1 MRLMSN
7 PINLK
12 LSQKIREIRMKR
24 GYTQEDLAELV
35 KTSYKYIQRIEGK
48 NPPDLRVSSVEKIAK
63 ALGVKLGRLLDY

>member
-1 MRLMSN
+1 
-7 PINLK
+7 
-12 LSQKIREIRMKR
+12 MKR

>member
-12 LSQKIREIRMKR
+12 LSQKIKEIRMKR